1 VGCDGGSSKQ
11 RSPFASD
18 DVLTGPSTFASVKE
32 QGRIEWQPVFG
43 MNELRDEQLVFA
55 GNGMSG
61 VACAEA
67 LIQSGQIFDITMFGD
82 EPHANYDR
90 TLLSSVLA
98 GERDVDSIILN
109 DIGWYQEHGIR
120 TRLGIRVEEIDRQN
134 RAVRSSDGDWTSYDK
149 LILATGSSPQIPPI
163 GGLDKAGVFIFG
175 TLDDT
180 RKLVDAAGP
189 GVRTVVVGGWLASE
203 AARAL
208 RKRGCEVVIVEP
220 GDSSDL
226 QLDAVIGEDRV
237 EAVRFTSGEEFGA
250 DLVVIATNLTPNTML
265 ARNAGLEVNRGI
277 VVNEQLE
284 TSDPNIFA
292 VGGCTERNGQI
303 FNSFPPLLEQA
314 RILAANLAGAFQ
326 ELMASP
332 LHHRAE

>member
-1 VGCDGGSSKQ
+1 M
-11 RSPFASD
+11 A
-18 DVLTGPSTFASVKE
+18 
-32 QGRIEWQPVFG
+32 VFG
-43 MNELRDEQLVFA
+43 MNEPPYEHLVFA

-61 VACAEA
+61 VACAEE
-67 LIQSGQIFDITMFGD
+67 LLKTSQGFDITIFGD

-90 TLLSSVLA
+90 TLLSSVLS

-109 DIGWYQEHGIR
+109 DIEWYQEHGIR
-120 TRLGIRVEEIDRQN
+120 TRLGIRVEEIDRLN

-149 LILATGSSPQIPPI
+149 LILATGSSPEIPSI
-163 GGLDKAGVFIFG
+163 GGLGKSGVFVFG

-180 RKLVDAAGP
+180 RKLADAAGP
-189 GVRTVVVGGWLASE
+189 GVRAVVIGGWLASE

-226 QLDAVIGEDRV
+226 QLDAVIGEGRV

-250 DLVVIATNLTPNTML
+250 DLVVIATNLMPNTML
-265 ARNAGLEVNRGI
+265 ARQAGLQVDRGI

-284 TSDPNIFA
+284 TSDPHIFA
-292 VGGCTERNGQI
+292 VGGCTERNSQV
-303 FNSFPPLLEQA
+303 FNSFPPLLQQA
-314 RILAANLAGAFQ
+314 RMLAANLAGAFQ